1 MKVPHPLLLQM
12 ILPVLGNKTLNVRGT
27 KDKQL
32 YNTKLLLHNNL
43 LKVLHI
49 VNILQFMTQSHSS
62 KGNHRVGEE
71 A

>member
-32 YNTKLLLHNNL
+32 YNTKLLLLNNL

-49 VNILQFMTQSHSS
+49 ANILQFMTRLILILD
-62 KGNHRVGEE
+62 K
-71 A
+71 